1 MFKIL
6 IFLFL
11 FVGYFHQTFA
21 ENLRRTKYSLY
32 EQNHQ
37 ADKEQL
43 PRLTEADLALFKEN
57 GWLIR
62 LPNDGI
68 RVIVDQYL
76 SEKYQWSA
84 KQAHLFLLD
93 SGEKFILSIG
103 KPVIVT
109 SAVRTFES
117 QKHLRKSN
125 RNAASA
131 DGPERS
137 SHLTGATID
146 IAKRGLNKKQLV
158 WVRSYLSSLMKRGL
172 IHVTEE
178 FHQAVFHIM
187 VYKEYIDSRNDAIV
201 AQN

>member
-21 ENLRRTKYSLY
+21 ENLRRTKYSLI

-57 GWLIR
+57 GWLVK
-62 LPNDGI
+62 LPNDG
-68 RVIVDQYL
+68 VYVVVDQRL
-76 SEKYQWSA
+76 SEKYQWSTMP
-84 KQAHLFLLD
+84 AHQFLLD
-93 SGEKFILSIG
+93 SGEKFMLSIG
-103 KPVIVT
+103 MSVFVT
-109 SAVRTFES
+109 SAIRTFES
-117 QKHLRKSN
+117 QNHLRKSN
-125 RNAASA
+125 ANAASA
-131 DGPERS
+131 EGPERS

-146 IAKRGLNKKQLV
+146 IAKRGMNKKQLA

-187 VYKEYIDSRNDAIV
+187 VYKEYTESRHDAVI